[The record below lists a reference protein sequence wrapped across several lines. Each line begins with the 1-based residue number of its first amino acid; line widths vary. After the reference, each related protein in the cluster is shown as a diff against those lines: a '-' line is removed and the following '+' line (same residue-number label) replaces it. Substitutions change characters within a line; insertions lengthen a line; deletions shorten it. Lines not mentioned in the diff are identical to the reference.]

1 MKDEL
6 YKHAKWRYVEVE
18 CPDCKVKRPMRID
31 QWKRNVANE
40 RPFYCLPCG
49 ARHTKPRKRRQVF
62 DFKKL
67 DWPNNKRNPRNPL
80 YSRWQK
86 MQRRCKP
93 GIKYYSRY
101 YANTGIYV
109 ATEWLQ
115 YEPFRNWALKNGF
128 KRELE
133 LDRINPYGPYSPN
146 NCRWVTH
153 AENCRNK
160 RPYGF
165 ADKFAKEAA

>member
-1 MKDEL
+1 
-6 YKHAKWRYVEVE
+6 
-18 CPDCKVKRPMRID
+18 
-31 QWKRNVANE
+31 
-40 RPFYCLPCG
+40 
-49 ARHTKPRKRRQVF
+49 
-62 DFKKL
+62 
-67 DWPNNKRNPRNPL
+67 
-80 YSRWQK
+80 

-128 KRELE
+128 KPELE